1 MNPPGLAN
9 LAESLLKG
17 EEAASENGAHKAG
30 NGGAH
35 TGEPASAQRNLDAI
49 LKIPVKVQIVLGGA
63 TLSVANLMKL
73 GRGAVLPLDRRV
85 GEPVDMLVNGRLV
98 ARGEM
103 MVLEDDNTRF
113 GISLTEVVGAQE
125 SERTG

>member
-1 MNPPGLAN
+1 MNPPGLAK
-9 LAESLLKG
+9 LTESL
-17 EEAASENGAHKAG
+17 AANGNADPGRG
-30 NGGAH
+30 NGKGD
-35 TGEPASAQRNLDAI
+35 ASASRGETGHAQNLDAI

-63 TLSVANLMKL
+63 TMPVSSLMAL
-73 GRGAVLPLDRRV
+73 GRGAVVPLDRRV

-113 GISLTEVVGAQE
+113 GIALTEVVGVD
-125 SERTG
+125 SGKSG